1 MPFISNHKKLK
12 KLLSLVAISLTAV
25 LVSGCA
31 IQSGSATSSEK
42 VATAAA
48 NAQLTT
54 EEFMVP
60 GADPGIELYVR
71 NKRLANMTSFTKDN
85 VVLFVHGATYP
96 SETGFDLRLDGL
108 SWMDVLAQQGFD
120 VYMVDIR
127 GYGRSTR
134 PPEMARPAAENKP
147 IANTDTAARDYAAAA
162 DWVRQRRS
170 LDKINVMGHSWG
182 TAITGLYTSRHS
194 DKVNRLVLYAPVW
207 LRKTASLTD
216 SGGTLGAYRQV
227 TIDQARKRK
236 AAGLKTSQNPQPDE
250 WFEIWAKETF
260 SSDPL
265 GSKAEPKFV
274 RAPNGSVMD
283 SRIYWSAGKPVYDPA
298 DIKVP
303 TLLILAEWDADTPL
317 YMAET
322 LFPLLTNASAKKLV
336 ILSEGTH
343 SIMNEL
349 KRFSLFNEVNR
360 FYQDGLAK

>member
-1 MPFISNHKKLK
+1 MLNQSDYKKIKKLFT
-12 KLLSLVAISLTAV
+12 LITISLSAIF
-25 LVSGCA
+25 LHGCA
-31 IQSGSATSSEK
+31 SQQNAGATIEN
-42 VATAAA
+42 TANVAA
-48 NAQLTT
+48 NAQLTI

-60 GADPGIELYVR
+60 GADAGIQLYVR
-71 NKRLANMTSFTKDN
+71 NKRLSGMKSFTKDN
-85 VVLFVHGATYP
+85 VLLFVHGATYP

-127 GYGRSTR
+127 GYGKSTR
-134 PPEMARPAAENKP
+134 PAEMDRPAAENKP
-147 IANTDTAARDYAAAA
+147 IADTDTAARDYAAAA

-216 SGGTLGAYRQV
+216 SGGALGAYRQV

-236 AAGLKTSQNPQPDE
+236 DTGLKSGQNPQPDA

-260 SSDPL
+260 ASDPV
-265 GSKAEPKFV
+265 GSKADPKFV

-283 SRIYWSAGKPVYDPA
+283 SRIFWSAGKPVYDPA
-298 DIKVP
+298 NIKVP
-303 TLLILAEWDADTPL
+303 TLLILAEWDADTPP

-322 LFPLLTNASAKKLV
+322 LFPLLTNAQAKKLV

-343 SIMNEL
+343 SIMNEV

-360 FYQDGLAK
+360 FYKDGAAK

>member
-1 MPFISNHKKLK
+1 MLNQSDYKTIK
-12 KLLSLVAISLTAV
+12 KLLSVLAISFTAFF
-25 LVSGCA
+25 LNGCA
-31 IQSGSATSSEK
+31 SQQSNSVNIENTP
-42 VATAAA
+42 TASA
-48 NAQLTT
+48 NAQLTV

-60 GADPGIELYVR
+60 GADAGIQLYVR
-71 NKRLANMTSFTKDN
+71 NKRMSSLKSFTKDN
-85 VVLFVHGATYP
+85 VLLFVHGATYP

-127 GYGRSTR
+127 GYGKSTR
-134 PPEMARPAAENKP
+134 PAEMDRPAAENKP
-147 IANTDTAARDYAAAA
+147 IADTDTAARDYAAAA

-216 SGGTLGAYRQV
+216 SGGALGAYRQV

-236 AAGLKTSQNPQPDE
+236 DTGLKAGQNPQPDA

-260 SSDPL
+260 ASDPV
-265 GSKAEPKFV
+265 GAKADPKFV

-283 SRIYWSAGKPVYDPA
+283 SRIFWSAGKPVYDPA
-298 DIKVP
+298 NIRVP
-303 TLLILAEWDADTPL
+303 TMLILAEWDADTPP

-322 LFPLLTNASAKKLV
+322 LFPLLTNAPAKKLV

-343 SIMNEL
+343 SIMNEV

-360 FYQDGLAK
+360 FYKDGSAK